1 MVGRRA
7 VLLPGRLTAFREDSF
22 FMDVIHQGYFQPHMI
37 ADGLKTHGERG
48 LIYLPDGSCQTGAD
62 VAAEISRYAQA
73 LGSFGVGKGSRVAIL
88 SGNRAEVLHVGSAT
102 MFIEAMFVPLHP
114 LGSVDDYLYVVEDST
129 IDTVIFDPRFED
141 RIAALR
147 ERAPQVAHFLSF
159 GPSAIGE
166 DLVAAAARQAPAPLA
181 PPMLTG
187 DEVFRLA
194 YSGGTTGKPK
204 AIQATYNTA
213 HAMTVIQMAEWEWPT
228 EIRQLLCA
236 PLSHSGASL
245 FLPTLLRGGAV
256 YIQPGFDPVEVMKAI
271 ETHRINCI
279 LLVPTM
285 IYAILDHPRFGE
297 FDLSSLETIFYGA
310 SAMSVARLKEGIE
323 KLGPVFFQFYGQSE
337 APMTVTVL
345 RRGEH
350 DVTDDKR
357 LASCGR
363 PVPWVHVTLLDSNGQ
378 EVPEGEPGE
387 ICVRGPLVMPGY
399 LNKPEQTQ
407 EAFAH
412 GWLHTGDVAVR
423 DPGGFLRI
431 VDRSKDMII
440 TGGFNVYPREVEDA
454 LSSHPAVANSGVFGT
469 PDEHWGELVTAAVVL
484 RPGAACTAEELT
496 AHVRALKGAH
506 QAPKRVEFIEA
517 IPLTAVGK
525 PDKKALRARFNSAA

>member
-1 MVGRRA
+1 
-7 VLLPGRLTAFREDSF
+7 
-22 FMDVIHQGYFQPHMI
+22 MDWIHQGVFQPHMI
-37 ADGLKTHGERG
+37 ADGLKTHANRP
-48 LIYLPDGSCQTGAD
+48 IIHLPDGTSQTGAQ
-62 VAAEISRYAQA
+62 VADEISRFIQA
-73 LGSFGVGKGSRVAIL
+73 LPAAGASAGSRLAIL
-88 SGNRAEVLHVGSAT
+88 SGNRAEVLHLGHAT
-102 MFIEAMFVPLHP
+102 MFIDVLYVPLHP
-114 LGSVDDYLYVVEDST
+114 LGSVDDYLYVVEDAG
-129 IDTVIFDPRFED
+129 IDTIVFDPKFED
-141 RIAALR
+141 RIAALK
-147 ERAPQVAHFLSF
+147 ERAPQVKTFLSF
-159 GPSAIGE
+159 GPSTIGT
-166 DLVAAAARQAPAPLA
+166 DISALAAAQTPAPLV
-181 PPMLTG
+181 PPALTG

-204 AIQATYNTA
+204 AIQANHRTA
-213 HAMTVIQMAEWEWPT
+213 HAMTVIQMAEWEWPA

-245 FLPTLLRGGAV
+245 FLPTLMRGGAV

-271 ETHRINCI
+271 ETHRINCL

-285 IYAILDHPRFGE
+285 IYAILDHPRFDE

-310 SAMSVARLKEGIE
+310 SAMSTARLKEGIA
-323 KLGPVFFQFYGQSE
+323 KIGPVFFQFYGQSE

-363 PVPWVHVTLLDSNGQ
+363 PVPWVHVALLDHNGN
-378 EVPEGEPGE
+378 EVPDGEPGE

-399 LNKPEQTQ
+399 LNKPEQTA

-412 GWLHTGDVAVR
+412 DWLHTGDVAVR

-440 TGGFNVYPREVEDA
+440 TGGFNVFPREVEDA
-454 LSSHPAVANSGVFGT
+454 LSSHPAVATSGVFGT
-469 PDEHWGELVTAAVVL
+469 PDDHWGELVTAAVVL
-484 RPGAACTAEELT
+484 RPGMSCTPEELT
-496 AHVRALKGAH
+496 LHVRQLKGVH
-506 QAPKRVEFIEA
+506 QSPKRIEFIEA

-525 PDKKALRARFNSAA
+525 PDKKALRARFNPSVPAT

>member
-1 MVGRRA
+1 
-7 VLLPGRLTAFREDSF
+7 
-22 FMDVIHQGYFQPHMI
+22 MDWIHQGVFQPHMMAKELQTN
-37 ADGLKTHGERG
+37 ADRP
-48 LIYLPDGSCQTGAD
+48 IIFLPDGTSQSGAD
-62 VAAEISRYAQA
+62 IAGEISRYAQA
-73 LGSFGVGKGSRVAIL
+73 LEALGVVKGNRLALL
-88 SGNRAEVLHVGSAT
+88 SGNRAEVLHLGNAT
-102 MFIEAMFVPLHP
+102 MFVEVLFVPLHP
-114 LGSVDDYLYVVEDST
+114 LGSVDDYLYVVEDSD
-129 IDTVIFDPRFED
+129 IDTIVFDPRFED
-141 RIAALR
+141 RITALKVRAAQGKR
-147 ERAPQVAHFLSF
+147 CLSF
-159 GPSAIGE
+159 GPSVVGE
-166 DLVAAAARQAPAPLA
+166 DICAVAAGIAPRPLD
-181 PPMLTG
+181 PPVLTG
-187 DEVFRLA
+187 DEVFRLS

-204 AIQATYNTA
+204 AIQATHNTA
-213 HAMTVIQMAEWEWPT
+213 HAMTVIQMAEWEWPAQ
-228 EIRQLLCA
+228 IRQLLCA
-236 PLSHSGASL
+236 PLSHSGAAL
-245 FLPTLLRGGAV
+245 FLPTVLRGGAV

-271 ETHRINCI
+271 EEHRINCI

-310 SAMSVARLKEGIE
+310 SSMSITRLKEGIE

-363 PVPWVHVTLLDSNGQ
+363 PVPWVHVALLDHNGN
-378 EVPEGEPGE
+378 EVAEGEAGE

-399 LNKPEQTQ
+399 LNKPEQTA

-412 GWLHTGDVAVR
+412 DWLHTGDVAVR

-440 TGGFNVYPREVEDA
+440 TGGFNVFPREVEDA
-454 LSSHPAVANSGVFGT
+454 LSSHPAVATSGVFGT

-484 RPGAACTAEELT
+484 RPGATCTVEELT
-496 AHVRALKGAH
+496 VHVRQLKGVH
-506 QAPKRVEFIEA
+506 QAPKRIEFIDA

-525 PDKKALRARFNSAA
+525 PDKKALRTRFNPAG